1 MITESSLRGAALWM
15 ATSGRMRAS
24 CFAQY
29 GLVFTGTND
38 KKPWFFPR
46 DTKRGVL
53 LLTCPFTT
61 NPGNCCS
68 NSSLDLLFQ
77 NSMFLLRRDKTDE
90 TNANSCTHWHV
101 YMNIYIWYTCVY
113 WKSMII
119 SHIFGM
125 TKQLRSQPHTHT
137 LSLSIIETH
146 PKRSEKMEHVFS
158 FNRILLF
165 YCFGVALRWPAA
177 LWVGSASWLS
187 FNCRK
192 INQEVFQEAR
202 RPTVVV
208 SWT

>member
-1 MITESSLRGAALWM
+1 M

-125 TKQLRSQPHTHT
+125 TKQLRSQPHTHS
-137 LSLSIIETH
+137 LSLNYRN
-146 PKRSEKMEHVFS
+146 PPEKIRKNGTCFFHL
-158 FNRILLF
+158 IGF
-165 YCFGVALRWPAA
+165 YCSIVSGLLSVDRPRFE
-177 LWVGSASWLS
+177 SAQLHDWASTAEKS
-187 FNCRK
+187 TRK
-192 INQEVFQEAR
+192 FSRKQEDQR
-202 RPTVVV
+202 
-208 SWT
+208 